1 MLGFLNLGGLTTALA
16 QIVQLR
22 AANLTLAG
30 NGDAVHTGRMQRER
44 TLDAYT
50 VRSAANSERFA
61 ARAVTACD
69 YDAFERLKTLTVTFN
84 NLNLYLYSVAD
95 VELGDVRAQLSI
107 LDGTDDFIHC
117 DILLP
122 L

>member
-1 MLGFLNLGGLTTALA
+1 
-16 QIVQLR
+16 
-22 AANLTLAG
+22 
-30 NGDAVHTGRMQRER
+30 MQRER
-44 TLDAYT
+44 TLYAYT
-50 VRSAANSERFA
+50 VRSAANGERFA
-61 ARAVTACD
+61 AGAVAACD